1 MDGSYST
8 GDDFTVTFTQ
18 LVRSIGGGG
27 AESTDPNTVGA
38 GGEQTSEVW
47 EGGTQNP
54 VTGAPG
60 PHPNGYDMSG
70 IVLIGFSGGFIEDTS
85 LTFDGNQQPGGRSYF
100 QTASTIPIDDWLDAT
115 DGGQGP
121 GSNQPAC
128 WAIASGGKAGT
139 PNTSQNLIL
148 GTQYTAYYNFCDS
161 GCSLAN
167 LRCYCLLGD
176 QVTYD
181 LSQDYFGFEGTEYA
195 NYFSLFTGGCQYS
208 GSGATWNTSGNSP
221 VTYQAG
227 KQGVPYDWQ
236 GLPLSDVVPINSNI
250 TEQESY
256 PQATNMFTEIEENE
270 VDGDPTQHNHKIVVD
285 RQDHS
290 FKYVTDT
297 FLLSPEALNTT
308 VALTPS
314 TVASIDAASAPFIIL
329 EYLIKT

>member
-1 MDGSYST
+1 MGNRVQYGLKGKWTRRHKSVAISKKLFVFNVRTCMTFSYIYNKKLST
-8 GDDFTVTFTQ
+8 RSNAIGMRASYGLSCLAAKNKFSDLSVFTADTATSAGLDRFRTQ
-18 LVRSIGGGG
+18 YQSSFYDLGISEQALI
-27 AESTDPNTVGA
+27 ATAA
-38 GGEQTSEVW
+38 GFV
-47 EGGTQNP
+47 
-54 VTGAPG
+54 
-60 PHPNGYDMSG
+60 
-70 IVLIGFSGGFIEDTS
+70 
-85 LTFDGNQQPGGRSYF
+85 
-100 QTASTIPIDDWLDAT
+100 
-115 DGGQGP
+115 
-121 GSNQPAC
+121 
-128 WAIASGGKAGT
+128 ASGGKAGT

-148 GTQYTAYYNFCDS
+148 GTQYTVYYNFCDS

-176 QVTYD
+176 QVSYD

-208 GSGATWNTSGNSP
+208 GSGATWNTSGNAP

-256 PQATNMFTEIEENE
+256 PQATNMFTETEENE

-285 RQDHS
+285 RADHT

-314 TVASIDAASAPFIIL
+314 TAASIDSASAPFIIL